1 MCTRSG
7 GAPQYDRHV
16 PRLVIVL
23 PLSPLQTGDR
33 FAVHE
38 WPLHITVLAPFRTD
52 AAPADVA
59 ARMAAA
65 ASAEPAITAVVGRKQ
80 MFGRRHDV
88 PVSVV
93 VENPALTR
101 LHERLVAAVRPL
113 GESPDEP
120 AFTGMDFTP
129 HVTVK
134 NHGRMQAGDMVL
146 LEQIALVDMVPRSA
160 SGGRTVLA
168 TCALSRHA

>member
-1 MCTRSG
+1 
-7 GAPQYDRHV
+7 
-16 PRLVIVL
+16 
-23 PLSPLQTGDR
+23 
-33 FAVHE
+33 VHE

-59 ARMAAA
+59 ARIVAAS
-65 ASAEPAITAVVGRKQ
+65 SAEPAITAVVGRKQ

-93 VENPALTR
+93 VENPALAR
-101 LHERLVAAVRPL
+101 LHERLVVAMRPV
-113 GESPDEP
+113 GDSPDEP
-120 AFTGMDFTP
+120 AFTGAEFTP
-129 HVTVK
+129 HITFK
-134 NHGRMQAGDMVL
+134 NHGRMHAGDRVF

-168 TCALSRHA
+168 TYALAQQV